1 MTAEHEHI
9 PPWYKQFWPWF
20 LIGLLGSSVAFSLV
34 YLTLSIRYFDGTVA
48 QDYYKEGLAINE
60 RIAKQE
66 QASALGLAATLRAD
80 PATGDIVVDLNGEPY
95 PEQLVLKLIFP
106 TESARDRTLTLEHVR
121 AGRYVTMLEEPLR
134 YRWYLHL
141 QPEEGPEAAWR
152 LTGEARFPTEDE
164 IALLPG
170 I

>member
-34 YLTLSIRYFDGTVA
+34 YLTLSIHYFDGTVA
-48 QDYYKEGLAINE
+48 EDYYKEGLAINQQ
-60 RIAKQE
+60 IAKQE
-66 QASALGLAATLRAD
+66 RAQALGLSATLRAD
-80 PATGDIVVDLNGEPY
+80 PTTGDIVVDLAGDDH
-95 PEQLVLKLIFP
+95 PERLILKLIFP
-106 TESARDRTLTLEHVR
+106 TESHRDRELTLEHVR
-121 AGRYVTMLEEPLR
+121 AGRYVTMLDEPLR

-141 QPEEGPEAAWR
+141 QPDDGPEAAWR
-152 LTGEARFPTEDE
+152 LTGEARFPTGDE
-164 IALLPG
+164 ITLVPG

>member
-1 MTAEHEHI
+1 MTAEHESI

-20 LIGLLGSSVAFSLV
+20 LIGLLGSSVTFSLV
-34 YLTLSIRYFDGTVA
+34 YLAFSLHYYDGTVA

-60 RIAKQE
+60 QIAKQE
-66 QASALGLAATLRAD
+66 QAQALGLAATLRAD
-80 PATGDIVVDLNGEPY
+80 PATGDLVVDLAGEQH
-95 PEQLVLKLIFP
+95 PERLVLKLIFP
-106 TESARDRTLTLEHVR
+106 TESARDRTLELEHVR

-141 QPEEGPEAAWR
+141 QPAEGQQADWR

-164 IALLPG
+164 IALVPG